1 MEIQK
6 TPLKDCFIL
15 KPNVFQDERG
25 LFYETYN
32 QKVFDKTTGL
42 KIDFVQDNQSVSSKG
57 VLRGLHFQNGKMAQ
71 AKLVRVVKGKVLD
84 IVVDIRKN
92 SKTFGK
98 SFSIILDDVEHLQLF
113 VPKGFAHGFITLS
126 ELSIFSYKC
135 DNYYDKASECGIIYN
150 DATLALDW
158 HLPKEEFII
167 SAKDLELLTFEE
179 ALSPIPNPSQ
189 RGGSNDRI

>member
-1 MEIQK
+1 MELKK

-15 KPNVFQDERG
+15 KPNVFRDERG

-32 QKVFDKTTGL
+32 QKVFEKVTGL
-42 KIDFVQDNQSVSSKG
+42 NVDFVQDNQSISSKG
-57 VLRGLHFQNGKMAQ
+57 VLRGLHLQSGEMAQ
-71 AKLVRVVKGKVLD
+71 AKLVRVVKGTVLD

-92 SKTFGK
+92 SETFGK

-113 VPKGFAHGFITLS
+113 VPRGFAHGFITLS
-126 ELSIFSYKC
+126 EQSIFSYKC
-135 DNYYDKASECGIIYN
+135 DNYYDKASESGIIYN

-167 SAKDLELLTFEE
+167 SEKDLELLTFEE
-179 ALSPIPNPSQ
+179 VLS
-189 RGGSNDRI
+189 